1 MKRYIKQ
8 FIKRG
13 LAVMIAV
20 FMCLNFNNIDAK
32 AANVVIALS
41 SSTVSVGS
49 NVTATISVSGSDI
62 SAYTIYVSYNSS
74 VLQYNSASG
83 SAIIN
88 GGGGTVTAS
97 GTSAGSFSISFT
109 AIANGSGSIT
119 TSGSDVY
126 DINGNAISISH
137 AGATVTVAT
146 ASNNGDNNSDSTT
159 EEGQTTETTEDDGR
173 SADCDLASLQVSPGT
188 LTPAFSADRTTYS
201 MQVDEDVTS
210 VVVSASAA
218 DSKATTSVSGAN
230 SIQKG
235 KNTIRITVT
244 AENGAVKVYTINVQA
259 GEDVGDPVATI
270 DGTEYEFVMSED
282 GLEAPEG
289 FTAGTTTYKDW
300 DVLSF
305 QSPNKKIT
313 VVCLKDEEGENHWFI
328 MDAEKDVFTPYQE
341 YSSQYNRYIIM
352 DAPEGVTV
360 PEGFTA
366 TKIKIG
372 ENEVTAYQSAN
383 IADADMYLVYAVNV
397 EGEAGF
403 YEYDAK
409 EQAFLRYV
417 PMTVTEEV
425 LVPATPT
432 QATPSNVPA
441 PETPEKS
448 PFSNPVVIGILAGL
462 GLILVILI
470 VILVI
475 FAGRINKQN
484 KDMLDAEDMIAQLAN
499 ANKDVNPELL
509 AKLGLDE
516 ATLTQNGRKDGA
528 QPAETDKSVN
538 DTADAVI
545 TAVAAGQEMKDITKP
560 DVESSEGE
568 TTVLSTP
575 GESTT
580 NSVIPE
586 DVNELMEEVNRDFA
600 ASMAG
605 GEAYVEKSEKEL
617 AHEDYEKRSMEI
629 NNKIMTNYDSQ
640 MDSVF
645 ADGVQDNT
653 KQQTPVDSTE
663 QQDENK

>member
-1 MKRYIKQ
+1 MKQ
-8 FIKRG
+8 FLKRG
-13 LAVMIAV
+13 LAILTA
-20 FMCLNFNNIDAK
+20 FILCLQFGKIDAQ

-41 SSTVSVGS
+41 ASTVSVGN

-83 SAIIN
+83 SAIVN

-146 ASNNGDNNSDSTT
+146 ASNNGDNNNGNATT
-159 EEGQTTETTEDDGR
+159 EAGETTETTEDDGR

-201 MQVDEDVTS
+201 LQVDEDVTS

-218 DSKATTSVSGAN
+218 DGNATTSVSGAN

-235 KNTIRITVT
+235 KNTVRVTVT

-270 DGTEYEFVMSED
+270 DGKEYSFVMNED

-300 DVLSF
+300 DVLSYE
-305 QSPNKKIT
+305 SPNKKIT
-313 VVCLKDEEGENHWFI
+313 VVCLKDEDGENHWFI

-341 YSSQYNRYIIM
+341 YSSQYNRYIITAVP
-352 DAPEGVTV
+352 DGVAI
-360 PEGFTA
+360 PDGFKET
-366 TKIKIG
+366 TLKIG
-372 ENEVTAYQSAN
+372 DNSVIAYQSDD
-383 IADADMYLVYAVNV
+383 IADKDLYLVYAINV
-397 EGEAGF
+397 EGEEGF

-417 PMTVTEEV
+417 PMIVSEEV

-432 QATPSNVPA
+432 VATPSAPVEVP
-441 PETPEKS
+441 TEKS
-448 PFSNPVVIGILAGL
+448 PFTNPLVMGIMVGAAVIIV
-462 GLILVILI
+462 ILV
-470 VILVI
+470 VCLVI

-484 KDMLDAEDMIAQLAN
+484 KEMLDAEDMIAQLAN

-509 AKLGLDE
+509 QKLGLDKPEVSEELE
-516 ATLTQNGRKDGA
+516 APQ
-528 QPAETDKSVN
+528 AETADEKL
-538 DTADAVI
+538 ADAVI
-545 TAVAAGQEMKDITKP
+545 DGSTGSEIPTVQEAEKQADPSDLEQTSEIPKV
-560 DVESSEGE
+560 DSSI
-568 TTVLSTP
+568 LTP
-575 GESTT
+575 E
-580 NSVIPE
+580 
-586 DVNELMEEVNRDFA
+586 VNALVEEVNRDFQT
-600 ASMAG
+600 SMGG

-617 AHEDYEKRSMEI
+617 AHEDYEYVAFR
-629 NNKIMTNYDSQ
+629 Q
-640 MDSVF
+640 MKPKMMQEAIARHRMRLHRQTRKSKL
-645 ADGVQDNT
+645 T
-653 KQQTPVDSTE
+653 KCIYNAMIE
-663 QQDENK
+663 KY

>member
-1 MKRYIKQ
+1 MKQ
-8 FIKRG
+8 FLKRG
-13 LAVMIAV
+13 LAILTA
-20 FMCLNFNNIDAK
+20 FILCLQFGKIDAQ

-41 SSTVSVGS
+41 ASTVSVGN

-83 SAIIN
+83 SAIVN

-146 ASNNGDNNSDSTT
+146 ASNNGDTNNGNATT
-159 EEGQTTETTEDDGR
+159 EAGETTETTEDDGR

-201 MQVDEDVTS
+201 LQVDEDVTS

-218 DSKATTSVSGAN
+218 DGNATTSVSGAN

-235 KNTIRITVT
+235 KNTVRVTVT

-270 DGTEYEFVMSED
+270 DGKEYSFVMNED

-300 DVLSF
+300 DVLSYE
-305 QSPNKKIT
+305 SPNKKIR
-313 VVCLKDEEGENHWFI
+313 VVCLKDEDGENHWFI

-341 YSSQYNRYIIM
+341 YSSQYNRYIITAVP
-352 DAPEGVTV
+352 DGVAI
-360 PEGFTA
+360 PDGFKET
-366 TKIKIG
+366 TLKIG
-372 ENEVTAYQSAN
+372 DNSVIAYQSDD
-383 IADADMYLVYAVNV
+383 IADKDLYLVYAINV
-397 EGEAGF
+397 EGEEGF

-417 PMTVTEEV
+417 PMIASEEV

-432 QATPSNVPA
+432 VATPSAPVEVP
-441 PETPEKS
+441 TEKS
-448 PFSNPVVIGILAGL
+448 PFTNPLVIGIMVGAALIIV
-462 GLILVILI
+462 ILV
-470 VILVI
+470 VCLVI

-484 KDMLDAEDMIAQLAN
+484 KEMLDAEDMIAQLAN

-509 AKLGLDE
+509 QKLGLDKPEVSEELE
-516 ATLTQNGRKDGA
+516 APQ
-528 QPAETDKSVN
+528 AETADEKL
-538 DTADAVI
+538 ADAVI
-545 TAVAAGQEMKDITKP
+545 DGSTGSEIPTVQEAEKQADPSDLEQTSEIPKV
-560 DVESSEGE
+560 DSSI
-568 TTVLSTP
+568 LTP
-575 GESTT
+575 E
-580 NSVIPE
+580 
-586 DVNELMEEVNRDFA
+586 VNALVEEVNRDFQT
-600 ASMAG
+600 SMGG

-645 ADGVQDNT
+645 ADGTQNSAAPDASAPTDT
-653 KQQTPVDSTE
+653 KE
-663 QQDENK
+663 

>member
-1 MKRYIKQ
+1 MKQ
-8 FIKRG
+8 FLKRG
-13 LAVMIAV
+13 RAILTAFIL
-20 FMCLNFNNIDAK
+20 CLQFGKIDAQ

-41 SSTVSVGS
+41 ASTVSVGN

-83 SAIIN
+83 SAIVN

-146 ASNNGDNNSDSTT
+146 ASNNGDTNNGNATT
-159 EEGQTTETTEDDGR
+159 EAGETTETTEDDGR

-201 MQVDEDVTS
+201 LQVDEDVTS

-218 DSKATTSVSGAN
+218 DGNATTSVSGAN

-235 KNTIRITVT
+235 KNTVRVTVT

-270 DGTEYEFVMSED
+270 DGKEYSFVMNED

-300 DVLSF
+300 DVLSYE
-305 QSPNKKIT
+305 SPNKKIT
-313 VVCLKDEEGENHWFI
+313 VVCLKDEDGENHWFI

-341 YSSQYNRYIIM
+341 YSSQYNRYIITAVP
-352 DAPEGVTV
+352 DGVAI
-360 PEGFTA
+360 PDGFKET
-366 TKIKIG
+366 TLKIG
-372 ENEVTAYQSAN
+372 DNSVVAYQSDD
-383 IADADMYLVYAVNV
+383 IADKDLYLVYVINV
-397 EGEAGF
+397 EGEEGF

-417 PMTVTEEV
+417 PMIVSEEV

-432 QATPSNVPA
+432 VATPSAPVEVP
-441 PETPEKS
+441 TEKS
-448 PFSNPVVIGILAGL
+448 PFTNPLVIGIMVGAAVIIV
-462 GLILVILI
+462 ILV
-470 VILVI
+470 VCLVI

-484 KDMLDAEDMIAQLAN
+484 KEMLDAEDMIAQLAN

-509 AKLGLDE
+509 QKLGLDKPEVSEELE
-516 ATLTQNGRKDGA
+516 APQ
-528 QPAETDKSVN
+528 AETADEKL
-538 DTADAVI
+538 ADAVI
-545 TAVAAGQEMKDITKP
+545 DGSTGSEIPTVQEAEKLADPSDLEQTSEIPKV
-560 DVESSEGE
+560 DSSI
-568 TTVLSTP
+568 LTP
-575 GESTT
+575 E
-580 NSVIPE
+580 
-586 DVNELMEEVNRDFA
+586 VNALVEEVNRDFQT
-600 ASMAG
+600 SMGG

-645 ADGVQDNT
+645 ADGTQNSAAPDASAPTDT
-653 KQQTPVDSTE
+653 KE
-663 QQDENK
+663 

>member
-1 MKRYIKQ
+1 MKQ
-8 FIKRG
+8 FLKRG
-13 LAVMIAV
+13 LAILTA
-20 FMCLNFNNIDAK
+20 FILCLQFGKIDAQ

-41 SSTVSVGS
+41 ASTVSVGN

-83 SAIIN
+83 SAIVN

-146 ASNNGDNNSDSTT
+146 ASNNGDNNNGNATT
-159 EEGQTTETTEDDGR
+159 EAGETTETTEDDGR

-201 MQVDEDVTS
+201 LQVDEDVTS

-218 DSKATTSVSGAN
+218 DGNATTSVSGAN

-235 KNTIRITVT
+235 KNTVRVTVT

-270 DGTEYEFVMSED
+270 DGKEYSFVMNED

-300 DVLSF
+300 DVLSYE
-305 QSPNKKIT
+305 SPNKKIR
-313 VVCLKDEEGENHWFI
+313 VVCLKDEDGENHWFI

-341 YSSQYNRYIIM
+341 YSSQYNRYIITAVP
-352 DAPEGVTV
+352 DGVAI
-360 PEGFTA
+360 PDGFKET
-366 TKIKIG
+366 TLKIG
-372 ENEVTAYQSAN
+372 DNSVIAYQSDD
-383 IADADMYLVYAVNV
+383 IADKDLYLVYAINV
-397 EGEAGF
+397 EGEEGF

-417 PMTVTEEV
+417 PMIVSEEV

-432 QATPSNVPA
+432 VATPSAPVEVP
-441 PETPEKS
+441 TEKS
-448 PFSNPVVIGILAGL
+448 PFTNPLVIGIMVGAALIIV
-462 GLILVILI
+462 ILV
-470 VILVI
+470 VCLVI

-484 KDMLDAEDMIAQLAN
+484 KEMLDAEDMIAQLAN

-509 AKLGLDE
+509 QKLGLDKPEVSEELE
-516 ATLTQNGRKDGA
+516 APQ
-528 QPAETDKSVN
+528 AETADEKL
-538 DTADAVI
+538 ADAVI
-545 TAVAAGQEMKDITKP
+545 DGSTGSEIPTVQEAEKQADPSDLEQTSEIPKV
-560 DVESSEGE
+560 DSSI
-568 TTVLSTP
+568 LTP
-575 GESTT
+575 E
-580 NSVIPE
+580 
-586 DVNELMEEVNRDFA
+586 VNAQVEEVNRDFQT
-600 ASMAG
+600 SMGG

-645 ADGVQDNT
+645 ADGTQNSAAPDASAPTDT
-653 KQQTPVDSTE
+653 KE
-663 QQDENK
+663 

>member
-1 MKRYIKQ
+1 MKQ
-8 FIKRG
+8 FLKRG
-13 LAVMIAV
+13 LAILTA
-20 FMCLNFNNIDAK
+20 FILCLQFGKIDAQ

-41 SSTVSVGS
+41 ASTVSVGN

-83 SAIIN
+83 SAIVN

-146 ASNNGDNNSDSTT
+146 ASNNGDTNNGNATT
-159 EEGQTTETTEDDGR
+159 EAGETTETTEDDGR

-201 MQVDEDVTS
+201 LQVDEDVTS

-218 DSKATTSVSGAN
+218 DGNATTSVSGAN

-235 KNTIRITVT
+235 KNTVRVTVT

-270 DGTEYEFVMSED
+270 DGKEYSFVMNED

-300 DVLSF
+300 DVLSYE
-305 QSPNKKIT
+305 SPNKKIT
-313 VVCLKDEEGENHWFI
+313 VVCLKDEDGENHWFI

-341 YSSQYNRYIIM
+341 YSSQYNRYIITAVP
-352 DAPEGVTV
+352 DGVAI
-360 PEGFTA
+360 PDGFKET
-366 TKIKIG
+366 TLKIG
-372 ENEVTAYQSAN
+372 DNSVVAYQSDD
-383 IADADMYLVYAVNV
+383 IADKDLYLVYAINV
-397 EGEAGF
+397 EGEEGF

-417 PMTVTEEV
+417 PMIVSEEV

-432 QATPSNVPA
+432 VATPSAPVEVP
-441 PETPEKS
+441 TEKS
-448 PFSNPVVIGILAGL
+448 PFTNPLVIGIMVGAAVIIV
-462 GLILVILI
+462 ILV
-470 VILVI
+470 VCLVI

-484 KDMLDAEDMIAQLAN
+484 KEMLDAEDMIAQLAN

-509 AKLGLDE
+509 QKLGLDKPEVSEELE
-516 ATLTQNGRKDGA
+516 APQ
-528 QPAETDKSVN
+528 AETADEKL
-538 DTADAVI
+538 ADAVI
-545 TAVAAGQEMKDITKP
+545 DGSTGSEISTVQEAEKLADPSDLEQT
-560 DVESSEGE
+560 SEIPK
-568 TTVLSTP
+568 VDSPILTP
-575 GESTT
+575 E
-580 NSVIPE
+580 
-586 DVNELMEEVNRDFA
+586 VNALVEEVNRDFQT
-600 ASMAG
+600 SMGG

-645 ADGVQDNT
+645 ADGTQNSAAPDASAPTDT
-653 KQQTPVDSTE
+653 KE
-663 QQDENK
+663 

>member
-1 MKRYIKQ
+1 MKQ
-8 FIKRG
+8 FLKRG
-13 LAVMIAV
+13 LAILTA
-20 FMCLNFNNIDAK
+20 FILCLQFGKIDAQ

-41 SSTVSVGS
+41 ASTVSVGN

-83 SAIIN
+83 SAIVN

-126 DINGNAISISH
+126 DINSNAISISH

-146 ASNNGDNNSDSTT
+146 ASNNGDSNNGDATT
-159 EEGQTTETTEDDGR
+159 EAGETTEDDGR

-201 MQVDEDVTS
+201 LQVDEDVTS

-218 DSKATTSVSGAN
+218 DSNATTSVSGAN

-235 KNTIRITVT
+235 KNTVRVTVT

-270 DGTEYEFVMSED
+270 DGKEYSFVMNED

-300 DVLSF
+300 DVLSYE
-305 QSPNKKIT
+305 SPNKKIT
-313 VVCLKDEEGENHWFI
+313 VVCLKDEDGENHWFI

-341 YSSQYNRYIIM
+341 YSSQYNRYIITAVP
-352 DAPEGVTV
+352 DGVAI
-360 PEGFTA
+360 PDGFKET
-366 TKIKIG
+366 TLKIG
-372 ENEVTAYQSAN
+372 DNSVVVYQSED
-383 IADADMYLVYAVNV
+383 IADKYLYLVYAINV
-397 EGEAGF
+397 EGEEGF

-417 PMTVTEEV
+417 PMIVSEEV

-432 QATPSNVPA
+432 VATPSASVEVP
-441 PETPEKS
+441 TEKS
-448 PFSNPVVIGILAGL
+448 PFTNPLVIGIMVGAA
-462 GLILVILI
+462 LIIVILI
-470 VILVI
+470 VCLVI

-484 KDMLDAEDMIAQLAN
+484 KEMLDAEDMIAQLAN

-509 AKLGLDE
+509 QKLGLDKPEVSEELE
-516 ATLTQNGRKDGA
+516 APQ
-528 QPAETDKSVN
+528 AETADEKQ
-538 DTADAVI
+538 ADAVI
-545 TAVAAGQEMKDITKP
+545 EGNTGSEIPTVQKP
-560 DVESSEGE
+560 EKQADPSDLEQTSEIPK
-568 TTVLSTP
+568 VDNSILTP
-575 GESTT
+575 E
-580 NSVIPE
+580 
-586 DVNELMEEVNRDFA
+586 VNALVEEVNRDFQT
-600 ASMAG
+600 SMGG

-645 ADGVQDNT
+645 ADGTQNSVTQDASAPADT
-653 KQQTPVDSTE
+653 KE
-663 QQDENK
+663 

>member
-1 MKRYIKQ
+1 MKQ
-8 FIKRG
+8 FLKRG
-13 LAVMIAV
+13 LAILTA
-20 FMCLNFNNIDAK
+20 FILCLQFGKIDAQ

-41 SSTVSVGS
+41 ASTVSVGN

-83 SAIIN
+83 SAIVN
-88 GGGGTVTAS
+88 GGGTVTAS
-97 GTSAGSFSISFT
+97 GTSAGSFSIPFT
-109 AIANGSGSIT
+109 AIANGSESIT

-146 ASNNGDNNSDSTT
+146 ASNNGDTNNGNATT
-159 EEGQTTETTEDDGR
+159 EAGETTETTEDDGR

-201 MQVDEDVTS
+201 LQVDEDVTS

-218 DSKATTSVSGAN
+218 DGNATTSVSGAN

-235 KNTIRITVT
+235 KNTVRVTVT

-270 DGTEYEFVMSED
+270 DGKEYSFVMNED

-300 DVLSF
+300 DVLSYE
-305 QSPNKKIT
+305 SPNKKIT
-313 VVCLKDEEGENHWFI
+313 VVCLKDEDGENHWFI

-341 YSSQYNRYIIM
+341 YSSQYNRYIITAVP
-352 DAPEGVTV
+352 DGVAI
-360 PEGFTA
+360 PDGFKET
-366 TKIKIG
+366 TLKIG
-372 ENEVTAYQSAN
+372 DNSVVAYQSDD
-383 IADADMYLVYAVNV
+383 IADKDLYLVYAINV
-397 EGEAGF
+397 EGEEGF

-417 PMTVTEEV
+417 PMIVSEEV

-432 QATPSNVPA
+432 VATPSAPVEVP
-441 PETPEKS
+441 TEKS
-448 PFSNPVVIGILAGL
+448 PFTNPLVIGIMVGAAVIIV
-462 GLILVILI
+462 ILV
-470 VILVI
+470 VCLVI

-484 KDMLDAEDMIAQLAN
+484 KEMLDAEDMIAQLAN

-509 AKLGLDE
+509 QKLGLDKPEVSEELE
-516 ATLTQNGRKDGA
+516 APQ
-528 QPAETDKSVN
+528 AETADEKL
-538 DTADAVI
+538 ADAVI
-545 TAVAAGQEMKDITKP
+545 DGSTGSEIPTVQEAEKLADPSDLEQTSEIPKV
-560 DVESSEGE
+560 DSSI
-568 TTVLSTP
+568 LTP
-575 GESTT
+575 E
-580 NSVIPE
+580 
-586 DVNELMEEVNRDFA
+586 VNALVEEVNRDFQT
-600 ASMAG
+600 SMGG

-645 ADGVQDNT
+645 ADGTQNSAAPDASAPTDT
-653 KQQTPVDSTE
+653 KE
-663 QQDENK
+663 

>member
-1 MKRYIKQ
+1 MKQ
-8 FIKRG
+8 FLKRG
-13 LAVMIAV
+13 LAILTA
-20 FMCLNFNNIDAK
+20 FILCLQFGKIDAQ

-41 SSTVSVGS
+41 ASTVSVGN

-83 SAIIN
+83 SAIVN

-146 ASNNGDNNSDSTT
+146 ASNNGDTNNGNATT
-159 EEGQTTETTEDDGR
+159 EAGETTETTEDDGR

-201 MQVDEDVTS
+201 LQVDEDVTS

-218 DSKATTSVSGAN
+218 DGNATTSVSGAN

-235 KNTIRITVT
+235 KNTVRVTVT

-270 DGTEYEFVMSED
+270 DGKEYSFVMNKD

-300 DVLSF
+300 DVLSYE
-305 QSPNKKIT
+305 SPNKKIT
-313 VVCLKDEEGENHWFI
+313 VVCLKDEDGENHWFI

-341 YSSQYNRYIIM
+341 YSSQYNRYIITAVP
-352 DAPEGVTV
+352 DGVAI
-360 PEGFTA
+360 PDGFKET
-366 TKIKIG
+366 TLKIG
-372 ENEVTAYQSAN
+372 DNSVVAYQSDD
-383 IADADMYLVYAVNV
+383 IADKDLYLVYAINV
-397 EGEAGF
+397 EGEEGF

-417 PMTVTEEV
+417 PMIVSEEV

-432 QATPSNVPA
+432 VATPSAPVEVP
-441 PETPEKS
+441 TEKS
-448 PFSNPVVIGILAGL
+448 PFTNPLVIGIMVGAAVIIV
-462 GLILVILI
+462 ILV
-470 VILVI
+470 VCLVI

-484 KDMLDAEDMIAQLAN
+484 KEMLDAEDMIAQLAN

-509 AKLGLDE
+509 QKLGLDKPEVSEELE
-516 ATLTQNGRKDGA
+516 APQ
-528 QPAETDKSVN
+528 AETADEKL
-538 DTADAVI
+538 ADAVI
-545 TAVAAGQEMKDITKP
+545 DGSTGSEIPTVQEAEKLADPSDLEQTSEIPKV
-560 DVESSEGE
+560 DSSI
-568 TTVLSTP
+568 LTP
-575 GESTT
+575 E
-580 NSVIPE
+580 
-586 DVNELMEEVNRDFA
+586 VNALVEEVNRDFQT
-600 ASMAG
+600 SMGG

-645 ADGVQDNT
+645 ADGTQNSAAPDASAPTDT
-653 KQQTPVDSTE
+653 KE
-663 QQDENK
+663 

>member
-1 MKRYIKQ
+1 MKQ
-8 FIKRG
+8 FLKRG
-13 LAVMIAV
+13 LAILTA
-20 FMCLNFNNIDAK
+20 FILCLQFGKIDAQ

-41 SSTVSVGS
+41 ASTVSVGN

-83 SAIIN
+83 SAIVN

-146 ASNNGDNNSDSTT
+146 ASNNGDSNNGNAAT
-159 EEGQTTETTEDDGR
+159 EAGDTTETTEDDGR

-188 LTPAFSADRTTYS
+188 LTPSFSADRTSYS
-201 MQVDEDVTS
+201 LQVGEDVTN
-210 VVVSASAA
+210 VVVSAEAA
-218 DSKATTSVSGAN
+218 DSNATTNVSGAN

-235 KNTIRITVT
+235 KNTVRVTVT

-270 DGTEYEFVMSED
+270 DGKEYSFVMSED

-300 DVLSF
+300 DVLSYE
-305 QSPNKKIT
+305 SPNKKIT
-313 VVCLKDEEGENHWFI
+313 VVCLKDEDGENHWFI

-341 YSSQYNRYIIM
+341 YSSQYNRYIITAVP
-352 DAPEGVTV
+352 DGVAI
-360 PEGFTA
+360 PDGFKET
-366 TKIKIG
+366 TLKIG
-372 ENEVTAYQSAN
+372 DNSVVAYQSEE
-383 IADADMYLVYAVNV
+383 IADKDLYLVYAINV
-397 EGEAGF
+397 EGEEGF

-417 PMTVTEEV
+417 PMIVSEEV

-432 QATPSNVPA
+432 VATPSAPVEVPA
-441 PETPEKS
+441 EKS
-448 PFSNPVVIGILAGL
+448 PFANPLVIGIMVGAAV
-462 GLILVILI
+462 IIVILI
-470 VILVI
+470 VCLVI

-484 KDMLDAEDMIAQLAN
+484 KEMLDAEDMIAQLAN

-509 AKLGLDE
+509 QKLGLDKPEVSEELE
-516 ATLTQNGRKDGA
+516 APQ
-528 QPAETDKSVN
+528 AETADEKL
-538 DTADAVI
+538 ADAVI
-545 TAVAAGQEMKDITKP
+545 EGSTGSEIPKVQETGKQADPSDLEQT
-560 DVESSEGE
+560 SEIPKVDGSI
-568 TTVLSTP
+568 LTP
-575 GESTT
+575 E
-580 NSVIPE
+580 
-586 DVNELMEEVNRDFA
+586 VNALVEEVNRDFQT
-600 ASMAG
+600 SMGG

-640 MDSVF
+640 KDSVF
-645 ADGVQDNT
+645 ADETQNSATQDASAPTDT
-653 KQQTPVDSTE
+653 KE
-663 QQDENK
+663 

>member
-1 MKRYIKQ
+1 MKQ
-8 FIKRG
+8 FLKRG
-13 LAVMIAV
+13 LAILTA
-20 FMCLNFNNIDAK
+20 FILCLQFGKIDAQ

-41 SSTVSVGS
+41 ASTVSVGN

-83 SAIIN
+83 SAIVN
-88 GGGGTVTAS
+88 GGGGMVTAS

-146 ASNNGDNNSDSTT
+146 ASNNGDNNNGNATT
-159 EEGQTTETTEDDGR
+159 EAGETTETTEDDGR

-201 MQVDEDVTS
+201 LQVDEDVTS

-218 DSKATTSVSGAN
+218 DGNATTSVSGAN

-235 KNTIRITVT
+235 KNTVRVTVT

-270 DGTEYEFVMSED
+270 DGKEYSFVMNED

-300 DVLSF
+300 DVLSYE
-305 QSPNKKIT
+305 SPNKKIR
-313 VVCLKDEEGENHWFI
+313 VVCLKDEDGENHWFI

-341 YSSQYNRYIIM
+341 YSSQYNRYIITAVP
-352 DAPEGVTV
+352 DGVAI
-360 PEGFTA
+360 PDGFKET
-366 TKIKIG
+366 TLKIG
-372 ENEVTAYQSAN
+372 DNSVIAYQSDD
-383 IADADMYLVYAVNV
+383 IADKDLYLVYAINV
-397 EGEAGF
+397 EGEEGF

-417 PMTVTEEV
+417 PMIVSEEV

-432 QATPSNVPA
+432 VATPSAPVEVP
-441 PETPEKS
+441 TEKS
-448 PFSNPVVIGILAGL
+448 PFTNPLVIGIMVGAALIIV
-462 GLILVILI
+462 ILV
-470 VILVI
+470 VCLVI

-484 KDMLDAEDMIAQLAN
+484 KEMLDAEDMIAQLAN

-509 AKLGLDE
+509 QKLGLDKPEVSEELE
-516 ATLTQNGRKDGA
+516 APQ
-528 QPAETDKSVN
+528 AETADEKL
-538 DTADAVI
+538 ADAVI
-545 TAVAAGQEMKDITKP
+545 DGSTGSEIPTVQEAEQQADPSDLEQTSEIPKVD
-560 DVESSEGE
+560 SSI
-568 TTVLSTP
+568 LTP
-575 GESTT
+575 E
-580 NSVIPE
+580 
-586 DVNELMEEVNRDFA
+586 VNALVEEVNRDFQT
-600 ASMAG
+600 SMGG

-645 ADGVQDNT
+645 ADGTQNSAAPGASAPTDT
-653 KQQTPVDSTE
+653 KE
-663 QQDENK
+663 

>member
-1 MKRYIKQ
+1 MKQ
-8 FIKRG
+8 FLKRG
-13 LAVMIAV
+13 LAILTA
-20 FMCLNFNNIDAK
+20 FILCLQFGKIDAQ

-41 SSTVSVGS
+41 ASTVSVGN
-49 NVTATISVSGSDI
+49 NVTATISVSGSYI

-83 SAIIN
+83 SAIVN

-146 ASNNGDNNSDSTT
+146 ASNNGDTNNGNATT
-159 EEGQTTETTEDDGR
+159 EAGETTETTEDDGR

-201 MQVDEDVTS
+201 LQVDEDVTS

-218 DSKATTSVSGAN
+218 DGNATTSVSGAN

-235 KNTIRITVT
+235 KNTVRVTVT

-270 DGTEYEFVMSED
+270 DGKEYSFVMNED

-300 DVLSF
+300 DVLSYE
-305 QSPNKKIT
+305 SPNKKIT
-313 VVCLKDEEGENHWFI
+313 VVCLKDEDGENHWFI

-341 YSSQYNRYIIM
+341 YSSQYNRYIITAVP
-352 DAPEGVTV
+352 DGVAI
-360 PEGFTA
+360 PDGFKET
-366 TKIKIG
+366 TLKIG
-372 ENEVTAYQSAN
+372 DNSVVAYQSDD
-383 IADADMYLVYAVNV
+383 IADKDLYLVYAINV
-397 EGEAGF
+397 EGEEGF

-417 PMTVTEEV
+417 PMIVSEEV

-432 QATPSNVPA
+432 VATPSAPVEVP
-441 PETPEKS
+441 TEKS
-448 PFSNPVVIGILAGL
+448 PFTNPLVIGIMVGAAVIIV
-462 GLILVILI
+462 ILV
-470 VILVI
+470 VCLVI

-484 KDMLDAEDMIAQLAN
+484 KEMLDAEDMIAQLAN

-509 AKLGLDE
+509 QKLGLDKPEVSEELE
-516 ATLTQNGRKDGA
+516 APQ
-528 QPAETDKSVN
+528 AETADEKL
-538 DTADAVI
+538 ADAVI
-545 TAVAAGQEMKDITKP
+545 DGSTGSEIPTVQEAEKLADPSDLEQTSEIPKV
-560 DVESSEGE
+560 DSSI
-568 TTVLSTP
+568 LTP
-575 GESTT
+575 E
-580 NSVIPE
+580 
-586 DVNELMEEVNRDFA
+586 VNALVEEVNRDFQT
-600 ASMAG
+600 SMGG

-645 ADGVQDNT
+645 ADGTQNSAAPDASAPTDT
-653 KQQTPVDSTE
+653 KE
-663 QQDENK
+663 

>member
-1 MKRYIKQ
+1 MKQ
-8 FIKRG
+8 FLKRG
-13 LAVMIAV
+13 LAILTA
-20 FMCLNFNNIDAK
+20 FILCLQFGKIDAQ

-41 SSTVSVGS
+41 ASTVSVGN

-83 SAIIN
+83 SAIVN

-146 ASNNGDNNSDSTT
+146 ASNNGDTNNGNATT
-159 EEGQTTETTEDDGR
+159 EAGETTETTEDDGR

-201 MQVDEDVTS
+201 LQVDEDVTS

-218 DSKATTSVSGAN
+218 DGNATTSVSGAN

-235 KNTIRITVT
+235 KNTVRVTVT

-270 DGTEYEFVMSED
+270 DGKEYSFVMNED

-300 DVLSF
+300 DVLSYE
-305 QSPNKKIT
+305 SPNKKIT
-313 VVCLKDEEGENHWFI
+313 VVCLKDEDGENHWFI

-341 YSSQYNRYIIM
+341 YSSQYNRYIITAVP
-352 DAPEGVTV
+352 DGVAI
-360 PEGFTA
+360 PDGFKET
-366 TKIKIG
+366 TLKIG
-372 ENEVTAYQSAN
+372 DNSVVAYQSDD
-383 IADADMYLVYAVNV
+383 IADKDLYLVYAINV
-397 EGEAGF
+397 EGEEGF

-417 PMTVTEEV
+417 PMIVSEEV
-425 LVPATPT
+425 LVPAPPT
-432 QATPSNVPA
+432 VATPSAPVEVP
-441 PETPEKS
+441 TEKS
-448 PFSNPVVIGILAGL
+448 PFTNPLVIGIMVGAALIIV
-462 GLILVILI
+462 ILV
-470 VILVI
+470 VCLVI

-484 KDMLDAEDMIAQLAN
+484 KEMLDAEDMIAQLAN

-509 AKLGLDE
+509 QKLGLDKPEVSEELE
-516 ATLTQNGRKDGA
+516 APQ
-528 QPAETDKSVN
+528 AETADEKL
-538 DTADAVI
+538 ADAVI
-545 TAVAAGQEMKDITKP
+545 DGSTGSEIPTVQEAEQQADPSDLEQTSEIPKVD
-560 DVESSEGE
+560 SSI
-568 TTVLSTP
+568 LTP
-575 GESTT
+575 E
-580 NSVIPE
+580 
-586 DVNELMEEVNRDFA
+586 VNALVEEVNRDFQT
-600 ASMAG
+600 SMGG

-645 ADGVQDNT
+645 ADGTQNSAAPDASAPTDT
-653 KQQTPVDSTE
+653 KE
-663 QQDENK
+663 

>member
-1 MKRYIKQ
+1 MKQ
-8 FIKRG
+8 FLKRG
-13 LAVMIAV
+13 LAILTA
-20 FMCLNFNNIDAK
+20 FILCLQFGKIDAQ

-41 SSTVSVGS
+41 ASTVSVGN

-83 SAIIN
+83 SAIVN
-88 GGGGTVTAS
+88 GGGGTVTAR

-146 ASNNGDNNSDSTT
+146 ASNNGDTNNGNATT
-159 EEGQTTETTEDDGR
+159 EAGETTETTEDDGR

-201 MQVDEDVTS
+201 LQVDEDVTS

-218 DSKATTSVSGAN
+218 DGNATTSVSGAN

-235 KNTIRITVT
+235 KNTVRVTVT

-270 DGTEYEFVMSED
+270 DGKEYSFVMNED

-300 DVLSF
+300 DVLSYE
-305 QSPNKKIT
+305 SPNKNIT
-313 VVCLKDEEGENHWFI
+313 VVCLKDEDGENHWFI

-341 YSSQYNRYIIM
+341 YSSQYNRYIITAVP
-352 DAPEGVTV
+352 DGVAI
-360 PEGFTA
+360 PDGFKET
-366 TKIKIG
+366 TLKIG
-372 ENEVTAYQSAN
+372 DNSVVAYQSDD
-383 IADADMYLVYAVNV
+383 IADKDLYLVYAINV
-397 EGEAGF
+397 EGEEGF

-417 PMTVTEEV
+417 PMIVSEEV

-432 QATPSNVPA
+432 VATPSAPVEVP
-441 PETPEKS
+441 TEKS
-448 PFSNPVVIGILAGL
+448 PFTNPLVIGIMVGAAVIIV
-462 GLILVILI
+462 ILV
-470 VILVI
+470 VCLVI

-484 KDMLDAEDMIAQLAN
+484 KEMLDAEDMIAQLAN

-509 AKLGLDE
+509 QKLGLDKPEVSEELE
-516 ATLTQNGRKDGA
+516 APQ
-528 QPAETDKSVN
+528 AETADEKL
-538 DTADAVI
+538 ADAVI
-545 TAVAAGQEMKDITKP
+545 DGSTGSEIPTVQEAEKLADPSDLEQTSEIPKV
-560 DVESSEGE
+560 DSSI
-568 TTVLSTP
+568 LTP
-575 GESTT
+575 E
-580 NSVIPE
+580 
-586 DVNELMEEVNRDFA
+586 VNALVEEVNRDFQT
-600 ASMAG
+600 SMGG

-645 ADGVQDNT
+645 ADGTQNSAAPDASAPTDT
-653 KQQTPVDSTE
+653 KE
-663 QQDENK
+663 

>member
-1 MKRYIKQ
+1 MKQ
-8 FIKRG
+8 FLKRG
-13 LAVMIAV
+13 LAILTA
-20 FMCLNFNNIDAK
+20 FILCLQFGKIDAQ

-41 SSTVSVGS
+41 ASTVSVGN

-83 SAIIN
+83 SAIVN

-146 ASNNGDNNSDSTT
+146 ASNNGDTNNGNATT
-159 EEGQTTETTEDDGR
+159 EAGETTETTEDDGR

-201 MQVDEDVTS
+201 LQVDEDVTS

-218 DSKATTSVSGAN
+218 DGNATTSVSGAN

-235 KNTIRITVT
+235 KNTVRVTVT

-270 DGTEYEFVMSED
+270 DGKEYSFVMNED

-300 DVLSF
+300 DVLSYE
-305 QSPNKKIT
+305 SPNKKIT
-313 VVCLKDEEGENHWFI
+313 VVCLKDEDGENHWFI

-341 YSSQYNRYIIM
+341 YSSQYNRYIITAVP
-352 DAPEGVTV
+352 DGVAI
-360 PEGFTA
+360 PDGFKET
-366 TKIKIG
+366 TLKIG
-372 ENEVTAYQSAN
+372 DNSVIAYQSDD
-383 IADADMYLVYAVNV
+383 IADKDLYLVYAINV
-397 EGEAGF
+397 EGEEGF

-417 PMTVTEEV
+417 PMIVSEEV

-432 QATPSNVPA
+432 VATPSAPVEVP
-441 PETPEKS
+441 TEKS
-448 PFSNPVVIGILAGL
+448 PFTNPLVIGIMVGAALIIV
-462 GLILVILI
+462 ILV
-470 VILVI
+470 VCLVI

-484 KDMLDAEDMIAQLAN
+484 KEMLDAEDMIAQLAN

-509 AKLGLDE
+509 QKLGLDKPEVSEELE
-516 ATLTQNGRKDGA
+516 APQ
-528 QPAETDKSVN
+528 AETADEKL
-538 DTADAVI
+538 ADAVI
-545 TAVAAGQEMKDITKP
+545 DGSTGSEIPTVQEAEKQADPSDLEQTSEIPKV
-560 DVESSEGE
+560 DSSI
-568 TTVLSTP
+568 LTP
-575 GESTT
+575 E
-580 NSVIPE
+580 
-586 DVNELMEEVNRDFA
+586 VNALVEEVNRDFQT
-600 ASMAG
+600 SMGG

-645 ADGVQDNT
+645 ADGTQNSAAPDASAPTDT
-653 KQQTPVDSTE
+653 KE
-663 QQDENK
+663 

>member
-1 MKRYIKQ
+1 MKQ
-8 FIKRG
+8 FLKRG
-13 LAVMIAV
+13 LAILTA
-20 FMCLNFNNIDAK
+20 FILCLQFGKIDAQ

-41 SSTVSVGS
+41 ASTVSVGN

-83 SAIIN
+83 SAIVN

-146 ASNNGDNNSDSTT
+146 ASNNGDNNNGNATT
-159 EEGQTTETTEDDGR
+159 EAGETTETTEDDGR

-201 MQVDEDVTS
+201 LQVDEDVTS

-218 DSKATTSVSGAN
+218 DGNATTSVSGAN

-235 KNTIRITVT
+235 KNTVRVTVT

-270 DGTEYEFVMSED
+270 DGKEYSFVMNED

-300 DVLSF
+300 DVLSYE
-305 QSPNKKIT
+305 SPNKKIR
-313 VVCLKDEEGENHWFI
+313 VVCLKDEDGENHWFI

-341 YSSQYNRYIIM
+341 YSSQYNRYIITAVP
-352 DAPEGVTV
+352 DGVAI
-360 PEGFTA
+360 PDGFKET
-366 TKIKIG
+366 TLKIG
-372 ENEVTAYQSAN
+372 DNSVIAYQSDD
-383 IADADMYLVYAVNV
+383 IADKDLYLVYAINV
-397 EGEAGF
+397 EGEEGF

-417 PMTVTEEV
+417 PMIVSEEV

-432 QATPSNVPA
+432 VATPSAQVEVP
-441 PETPEKS
+441 TEKS
-448 PFSNPVVIGILAGL
+448 PFTNPLVIGIMVGAAVIIV
-462 GLILVILI
+462 ILV
-470 VILVI
+470 VCLVI

-484 KDMLDAEDMIAQLAN
+484 KEMLDAEDMIAQLAN

-509 AKLGLDE
+509 QKLGLDKPEVSEELE
-516 ATLTQNGRKDGA
+516 APQ
-528 QPAETDKSVN
+528 AETADEKL
-538 DTADAVI
+538 ADAVI
-545 TAVAAGQEMKDITKP
+545 DGSTGSEIPTVQEAEKQADPSDLEQTSEIPKV
-560 DVESSEGE
+560 DSSI
-568 TTVLSTP
+568 LTP
-575 GESTT
+575 E
-580 NSVIPE
+580 
-586 DVNELMEEVNRDFA
+586 VNALVEEVNRDFQT
-600 ASMAG
+600 SMGG

-645 ADGVQDNT
+645 ADGTQNSAAPDASAPTDT
-653 KQQTPVDSTE
+653 KE
-663 QQDENK
+663 

>member
-1 MKRYIKQ
+1 MKQ
-8 FIKRG
+8 FLKRG
-13 LAVMIAV
+13 LAILTA
-20 FMCLNFNNIDAK
+20 FILCLQFGKIDAQ

-41 SSTVSVGS
+41 ASTVSVGN

-83 SAIIN
+83 SAIVN

-146 ASNNGDNNSDSTT
+146 ASNNGDTNNGNATT
-159 EEGQTTETTEDDGR
+159 EAGETTETTEDDGR

-201 MQVDEDVTS
+201 LQVDEDVTS

-218 DSKATTSVSGAN
+218 DGNATTSVSGAN

-235 KNTIRITVT
+235 KNTVRVTVT

-270 DGTEYEFVMSED
+270 DGKEYSFVMNED

-300 DVLSF
+300 DVLSYE
-305 QSPNKKIT
+305 SPNKKIT
-313 VVCLKDEEGENHWFI
+313 VVCLKDEDGENHWFI

-341 YSSQYNRYIIM
+341 YSSQYNRYIITAVP
-352 DAPEGVTV
+352 DGVAI
-360 PEGFTA
+360 PDGFKET
-366 TKIKIG
+366 TLKIG
-372 ENEVTAYQSAN
+372 DNSVIAYQSDD
-383 IADADMYLVYAVNV
+383 IADKDLYLVYAINV
-397 EGEAGF
+397 EGEEGF

-417 PMTVTEEV
+417 PMIVSEEV

-432 QATPSNVPA
+432 VATPSAPVEVP
-441 PETPEKS
+441 TEKS
-448 PFSNPVVIGILAGL
+448 PFTNPLVIGIMVGAAVIIV
-462 GLILVILI
+462 ILV
-470 VILVI
+470 VCLVI

-484 KDMLDAEDMIAQLAN
+484 KEMLDAEDMIAQLAN

-509 AKLGLDE
+509 QKLGLDKPEVSEELE
-516 ATLTQNGRKDGA
+516 APQ
-528 QPAETDKSVN
+528 AETADEKL
-538 DTADAVI
+538 ADAVI
-545 TAVAAGQEMKDITKP
+545 DGSTGSEIPTVQEAEKRADPSDLEQTSEIPKV
-560 DVESSEGE
+560 DSSI
-568 TTVLSTP
+568 LTP
-575 GESTT
+575 E
-580 NSVIPE
+580 
-586 DVNELMEEVNRDFA
+586 VNALVEEVNRDFQT
-600 ASMAG
+600 SMGG

-645 ADGVQDNT
+645 ADGTQNSAAPDASAPTDT
-653 KQQTPVDSTE
+653 KE
-663 QQDENK
+663 

>member
-1 MKRYIKQ
+1 MKQ
-8 FIKRG
+8 FLKRG
-13 LAVMIAV
+13 LAILTA
-20 FMCLNFNNIDAK
+20 FILCLQFGKIDAQ

-41 SSTVSVGS
+41 ASTVSVGN

-83 SAIIN
+83 SAIVN

-146 ASNNGDNNSDSTT
+146 ASNNGDTNNGNATT
-159 EEGQTTETTEDDGR
+159 EAGETTETTEDDGR

-201 MQVDEDVTS
+201 LQVDEDVTS

-218 DSKATTSVSGAN
+218 DGNATTSVSGAN

-235 KNTIRITVT
+235 KNTVRVTVT

-270 DGTEYEFVMSED
+270 DGKEYSFVMNED

-300 DVLSF
+300 DVLSYE
-305 QSPNKKIT
+305 SPNKKIT
-313 VVCLKDEEGENHWFI
+313 VVCLKDEDGENHWFI

-341 YSSQYNRYIIM
+341 YSSQYNRYIITAVP
-352 DAPEGVTV
+352 DGVAI
-360 PEGFTA
+360 PDGFKKT
-366 TKIKIG
+366 TLKIG
-372 ENEVTAYQSAN
+372 DNSVIAYQSDD
-383 IADADMYLVYAVNV
+383 IADKDLYLVYAINV
-397 EGEAGF
+397 EGEEGF

-417 PMTVTEEV
+417 PMIVSEEV

-432 QATPSNVPA
+432 VATPSAPVEVP
-441 PETPEKS
+441 TEKS
-448 PFSNPVVIGILAGL
+448 PFTNPLVIGIMVGAAV
-462 GLILVILI
+462 IIVILA
-470 VILVI
+470 VCLVI

-484 KDMLDAEDMIAQLAN
+484 KEMLDAEDMIAQLAN

-509 AKLGLDE
+509 QKLGLDKPEVSEELE
-516 ATLTQNGRKDGA
+516 APQ
-528 QPAETDKSVN
+528 AETADEKL
-538 DTADAVI
+538 ADAVI
-545 TAVAAGQEMKDITKP
+545 DGSTGSEIPTVQEAEKQADPSDLEQTSEIPKV
-560 DVESSEGE
+560 DSSI
-568 TTVLSTP
+568 LTP
-575 GESTT
+575 E
-580 NSVIPE
+580 
-586 DVNELMEEVNRDFA
+586 VNALVEEVNRDFQT
-600 ASMAG
+600 SMGG

-645 ADGVQDNT
+645 ADGTQNSAAPDASAPTDT
-653 KQQTPVDSTE
+653 KE
-663 QQDENK
+663 

>member
-1 MKRYIKQ
+1 MKQ
-8 FIKRG
+8 FLKRG
-13 LAVMIAV
+13 LAILTA
-20 FMCLNFNNIDAK
+20 FILCLQFGKIDAQ

-41 SSTVSVGS
+41 ASTVSVGN

-83 SAIIN
+83 SAIVN

-146 ASNNGDNNSDSTT
+146 ASKNGDTNNGNATT
-159 EEGQTTETTEDDGR
+159 EAGETTETTEDDGR

-201 MQVDEDVTS
+201 LQVDEDVTS

-218 DSKATTSVSGAN
+218 DGNATTSVSGAN

-235 KNTIRITVT
+235 KNTVRVTVT

-270 DGTEYEFVMSED
+270 DGKEYSFVMNED

-300 DVLSF
+300 DVLSYE
-305 QSPNKKIT
+305 SPNKKIT
-313 VVCLKDEEGENHWFI
+313 VVCLKDEDGENHWFI

-341 YSSQYNRYIIM
+341 YSSQYNRYIITAVP
-352 DAPEGVTV
+352 DGVAI
-360 PEGFTA
+360 PDGFKET
-366 TKIKIG
+366 TLKIG
-372 ENEVTAYQSAN
+372 DNSVVAYQSDD
-383 IADADMYLVYAVNV
+383 IADKDLYLVYAINV
-397 EGEAGF
+397 EGEEGF

-417 PMTVTEEV
+417 PMIVSEEV

-432 QATPSNVPA
+432 VATPSAPVEVP
-441 PETPEKS
+441 TEKS
-448 PFSNPVVIGILAGL
+448 PFTNPLVIGIMVGAAVIIV
-462 GLILVILI
+462 ILV
-470 VILVI
+470 VCLVI

-484 KDMLDAEDMIAQLAN
+484 KEMLDAEDMIAQLAN

-509 AKLGLDE
+509 QKLGLDKPEVSEELE
-516 ATLTQNGRKDGA
+516 APQ
-528 QPAETDKSVN
+528 AETADEKL
-538 DTADAVI
+538 ADAVI
-545 TAVAAGQEMKDITKP
+545 DGSTGSEIPTVQEAEKLADPSDLEQTSEIPKV
-560 DVESSEGE
+560 DSSI
-568 TTVLSTP
+568 LTP
-575 GESTT
+575 E
-580 NSVIPE
+580 
-586 DVNELMEEVNRDFA
+586 VNALVEEVNRDFQT
-600 ASMAG
+600 SMGG

-645 ADGVQDNT
+645 ADGTQNSAAPDASAPTDT
-653 KQQTPVDSTE
+653 KE
-663 QQDENK
+663 

>member
-1 MKRYIKQ
+1 MKQ
-8 FIKRG
+8 FLKRG
-13 LAVMIAV
+13 LAILTA
-20 FMCLNFNNIDAK
+20 FILCLQFGKIDAQ

-41 SSTVSVGS
+41 ASTVSVGN

-83 SAIIN
+83 SAIVN

-146 ASNNGDNNSDSTT
+146 ASNNGDTNNGNATT
-159 EEGQTTETTEDDGR
+159 EAGETTETTEDDGR

-201 MQVDEDVTS
+201 LQVDEDVTS

-218 DSKATTSVSGAN
+218 DGNATTSVSGAN

-235 KNTIRITVT
+235 KNTVRVTVT

-270 DGTEYEFVMSED
+270 DGKEYSFVMNED

-300 DVLSF
+300 DVLSYE
-305 QSPNKKIT
+305 SPNKKIT
-313 VVCLKDEEGENHWFI
+313 VVCLKDEDGENHWFI

-341 YSSQYNRYIIM
+341 YSSQYNRYIITAVP
-352 DAPEGVTV
+352 DGVAI
-360 PEGFTA
+360 PDGFKET
-366 TKIKIG
+366 TLKI
-372 ENEVTAYQSAN
+372 EDNSVVAYQSDD
-383 IADADMYLVYAVNV
+383 IADKDLYLVYAINV
-397 EGEAGF
+397 EGEEGF

-417 PMTVTEEV
+417 PMIVSEEV

-432 QATPSNVPA
+432 VATPSAPVEVP
-441 PETPEKS
+441 TEKS
-448 PFSNPVVIGILAGL
+448 PFTNPLVIGIMVGAAVIIV
-462 GLILVILI
+462 ILV
-470 VILVI
+470 VCLVI

-484 KDMLDAEDMIAQLAN
+484 KEMLDAEDMIAQLAN

-509 AKLGLDE
+509 QKLGLDKPEVSEELE
-516 ATLTQNGRKDGA
+516 APQ
-528 QPAETDKSVN
+528 AETADEKL
-538 DTADAVI
+538 ADAVI
-545 TAVAAGQEMKDITKP
+545 DGSTGSEIPTVQEAEKQADPSDLEQTSEIPKV
-560 DVESSEGE
+560 DSSI
-568 TTVLSTP
+568 LTP
-575 GESTT
+575 E
-580 NSVIPE
+580 
-586 DVNELMEEVNRDFA
+586 VNALVEEVNRDFQT
-600 ASMAG
+600 SMGG

-645 ADGVQDNT
+645 ADGTQNSAAPDASAPTDT
-653 KQQTPVDSTE
+653 KE
-663 QQDENK
+663 

>member
-1 MKRYIKQ
+1 MKQ
-8 FIKRG
+8 FLKRG
-13 LAVMIAV
+13 LAILTA
-20 FMCLNFNNIDAK
+20 FILCLQFGKIDAQ

-41 SSTVSVGS
+41 ASTVSVGN

-74 VLQYNSASG
+74 VLQYNS
-83 SAIIN
+83 
-88 GGGGTVTAS
+88 AS

-146 ASNNGDNNSDSTT
+146 ASNNGDNNNGNATT
-159 EEGQTTETTEDDGR
+159 EAGETTETTEDDGR

-201 MQVDEDVTS
+201 LQVDEDVTS

-218 DSKATTSVSGAN
+218 DGNATTSVSGAN

-235 KNTIRITVT
+235 KNTVRVTVT

-270 DGTEYEFVMSED
+270 DGKEYSFVMNED

-300 DVLSF
+300 DVLSYE
-305 QSPNKKIT
+305 SPNKKIR
-313 VVCLKDEEGENHWFI
+313 VVCLKDEDGENHWFI

-341 YSSQYNRYIIM
+341 YSSQYNRYIITAVP
-352 DAPEGVTV
+352 DGVAI
-360 PEGFTA
+360 PDGFKET
-366 TKIKIG
+366 TLKIG
-372 ENEVTAYQSAN
+372 DNSVIAYQSDD
-383 IADADMYLVYAVNV
+383 IADKDLYLVYAINV
-397 EGEAGF
+397 EGEEGF

-417 PMTVTEEV
+417 PMIVSEEV

-432 QATPSNVPA
+432 VATPSAPVEVP
-441 PETPEKS
+441 TEKS
-448 PFSNPVVIGILAGL
+448 PFTNPLVIGIMVGAALIIV
-462 GLILVILI
+462 ILV
-470 VILVI
+470 VCLVI

-484 KDMLDAEDMIAQLAN
+484 KEMLDAEDMIAQLAN

-509 AKLGLDE
+509 QKLGLDKPEVSEELE
-516 ATLTQNGRKDGA
+516 APQ
-528 QPAETDKSVN
+528 AETADEKL
-538 DTADAVI
+538 ADAVI
-545 TAVAAGQEMKDITKP
+545 DGSTGSEIPTVQEAEQQADPSDLEQTSEIPKVD
-560 DVESSEGE
+560 SSI
-568 TTVLSTP
+568 LTP
-575 GESTT
+575 E
-580 NSVIPE
+580 
-586 DVNELMEEVNRDFA
+586 VNALVEEVNRDFQT
-600 ASMAG
+600 SMGG

-645 ADGVQDNT
+645 ADGTQNSAAPDASAPTDT
-653 KQQTPVDSTE
+653 KE
-663 QQDENK
+663 

>member
-1 MKRYIKQ
+1 MKQ
-8 FIKRG
+8 FLKRG
-13 LAVMIAV
+13 LAILTA
-20 FMCLNFNNIDAK
+20 FILCLQFGKIDAQ

-41 SSTVSVGS
+41 ASTVSVGN

-83 SAIIN
+83 SAIVN

-146 ASNNGDNNSDSTT
+146 ASNNGDTNNGNATT
-159 EEGQTTETTEDDGR
+159 EAGETTETTEDDGR

-201 MQVDEDVTS
+201 LQVDEDVTS

-218 DSKATTSVSGAN
+218 DGNATTSVSGAN

-235 KNTIRITVT
+235 KNTVRVTVT

-270 DGTEYEFVMSED
+270 DGKEYSFVMNED

-300 DVLSF
+300 DVLSYE
-305 QSPNKKIT
+305 SPNKKIT
-313 VVCLKDEEGENHWFI
+313 VVCLKDEDGENHWFI

-341 YSSQYNRYIIM
+341 YSSQYNRYIITAVP
-352 DAPEGVTV
+352 DGVAI
-360 PEGFTA
+360 PDGFKET
-366 TKIKIG
+366 TLKI
-372 ENEVTAYQSAN
+372 EDNSVVAYQSDD
-383 IADADMYLVYAVNV
+383 IADKDLYLVYAINV
-397 EGEAGF
+397 EGEEGF

-417 PMTVTEEV
+417 PMIVSEEV

-432 QATPSNVPA
+432 VATPSAPVEVP
-441 PETPEKS
+441 TEKS
-448 PFSNPVVIGILAGL
+448 PFTNPLVIGIMVGAAVIIV
-462 GLILVILI
+462 ILV
-470 VILVI
+470 VCLVI

-484 KDMLDAEDMIAQLAN
+484 KEMLDAEDMIAQLAN

-509 AKLGLDE
+509 QKLGLDKPEVSEELE
-516 ATLTQNGRKDGA
+516 APQ
-528 QPAETDKSVN
+528 AETADEKM
-538 DTADAVI
+538 ADAVI
-545 TAVAAGQEMKDITKP
+545 DGSTGSEIPTVQEAEKQADPSDLEQTSEIPKV
-560 DVESSEGE
+560 DSSI
-568 TTVLSTP
+568 LTP
-575 GESTT
+575 E
-580 NSVIPE
+580 
-586 DVNELMEEVNRDFA
+586 VNALVEEVNRDFQT
-600 ASMAG
+600 SMGG

-645 ADGVQDNT
+645 ADGTQNSAAPDASAPTDT
-653 KQQTPVDSTE
+653 KE
-663 QQDENK
+663 

>member
-1 MKRYIKQ
+1 MKQ
-8 FIKRG
+8 FLKRG
-13 LAVMIAV
+13 LAILTA
-20 FMCLNFNNIDAK
+20 FILCLQFGKIDAQ

-41 SSTVSVGS
+41 ASTVSVGN

-83 SAIIN
+83 SAIVN

-146 ASNNGDNNSDSTT
+146 ASNNGDTNNENATT
-159 EEGQTTETTEDDGR
+159 EAGETTETTEDDGR

-201 MQVDEDVTS
+201 LQVDEDVTS

-218 DSKATTSVSGAN
+218 DGNATTSVSGAN

-235 KNTIRITVT
+235 KNTVRVTVT

-270 DGTEYEFVMSED
+270 DGKEYSFVMNED

-300 DVLSF
+300 DVLSYE
-305 QSPNKKIT
+305 SPNKKIT
-313 VVCLKDEEGENHWFI
+313 VVCLKDEDGENHWFI

-341 YSSQYNRYIIM
+341 YSSQYNRYIITAVP
-352 DAPEGVTV
+352 DGVAI
-360 PEGFTA
+360 PDGFKET
-366 TKIKIG
+366 TLKIG
-372 ENEVTAYQSAN
+372 DNSVIAYQSDD
-383 IADADMYLVYAVNV
+383 IADKDLYLVYAINV
-397 EGEAGF
+397 EGEEGF

-417 PMTVTEEV
+417 PMIVSEEV

-432 QATPSNVPA
+432 VATPSAPVEVP
-441 PETPEKS
+441 TEKS
-448 PFSNPVVIGILAGL
+448 PFTNPLVIGIMVGAALIIV
-462 GLILVILI
+462 ILV
-470 VILVI
+470 VCLVI

-484 KDMLDAEDMIAQLAN
+484 KEMLDAEDMIAQLAN

-509 AKLGLDE
+509 QKLGLDKPEVSEELE
-516 ATLTQNGRKDGA
+516 APQ
-528 QPAETDKSVN
+528 AETADEKL
-538 DTADAVI
+538 ADAVI
-545 TAVAAGQEMKDITKP
+545 DGSTGSEIPTVQEAEKQADPSDLEQTSEIPKV
-560 DVESSEGE
+560 DSSI
-568 TTVLSTP
+568 LTP
-575 GESTT
+575 E
-580 NSVIPE
+580 
-586 DVNELMEEVNRDFA
+586 VNALVEEVNRDFQT
-600 ASMAG
+600 SMGG

-645 ADGVQDNT
+645 ADGTQNSAAPDASAPTDT
-653 KQQTPVDSTE
+653 KE
-663 QQDENK
+663 

>member
-1 MKRYIKQ
+1 MKQ
-8 FIKRG
+8 FLKRG
-13 LAVMIAV
+13 LAILTA
-20 FMCLNFNNIDAK
+20 FILCLQFGKIDAQ

-41 SSTVSVGS
+41 ASTVSVGN

-83 SAIIN
+83 SAIVN

-146 ASNNGDNNSDSTT
+146 ASNNGDTNNGNATT
-159 EEGQTTETTEDDGR
+159 EAGETTETTEDDGR

-201 MQVDEDVTS
+201 LQVDEDVTS

-218 DSKATTSVSGAN
+218 DGNATTSVSGAN

-235 KNTIRITVT
+235 KNTVRVTVT

-270 DGTEYEFVMSED
+270 DGKEYSFVMNED

-300 DVLSF
+300 DVLSYE
-305 QSPNKKIT
+305 SPNKKIT
-313 VVCLKDEEGENHWFI
+313 VVCLKDEDGENHWFI

-341 YSSQYNRYIIM
+341 YSSQYNRYIITAVP
-352 DAPEGVTV
+352 DGVAI
-360 PEGFTA
+360 PDGFKET
-366 TKIKIG
+366 TLKIG
-372 ENEVTAYQSAN
+372 DNSVVAYQSDD
-383 IADADMYLVYAVNV
+383 IADKDLYLVYAINV
-397 EGEAGF
+397 EGEEGF

-417 PMTVTEEV
+417 PMIVSEEV

-432 QATPSNVPA
+432 VATPSAPVEVP
-441 PETPEKS
+441 TEKS
-448 PFSNPVVIGILAGL
+448 PFTNPLVIGIMVGAAVIIV
-462 GLILVILI
+462 ILV
-470 VILVI
+470 VCLVI

-484 KDMLDAEDMIAQLAN
+484 KEMLDAEDMIAQLAN

-509 AKLGLDE
+509 QKLGLDKPEVSEELE
-516 ATLTQNGRKDGA
+516 APQ
-528 QPAETDKSVN
+528 AETADEKL
-538 DTADAVI
+538 ADAVI
-545 TAVAAGQEMKDITKP
+545 DGSTGSEIPTVQEAEKQADPSDLEQTSEIPKV
-560 DVESSEGE
+560 DSSI
-568 TTVLSTP
+568 LTP
-575 GESTT
+575 E
-580 NSVIPE
+580 
-586 DVNELMEEVNRDFA
+586 VNALVEEVNRDFQT
-600 ASMAG
+600 SMGG

-645 ADGVQDNT
+645 ADGTQNSAAPDASAPTDT
-653 KQQTPVDSTE
+653 KVCVKFLWGAE
-663 QQDENK
+663 K

>member
-1 MKRYIKQ
+1 MKQ
-8 FIKRG
+8 FLKRG
-13 LAVMIAV
+13 LAILTA
-20 FMCLNFNNIDAK
+20 FILCLQFGKIDAQ

-41 SSTVSVGS
+41 ASTVSVGN

-83 SAIIN
+83 SAIVN

-146 ASNNGDNNSDSTT
+146 ASNNGDTNNGNATT
-159 EEGQTTETTEDDGR
+159 EAGETTETTEDDGR

-201 MQVDEDVTS
+201 LQVDEDVTS

-218 DSKATTSVSGAN
+218 DGNATTSVSGAN

-235 KNTIRITVT
+235 KNTVRVTVT

-270 DGTEYEFVMSED
+270 DGKEYSFVMNED

-300 DVLSF
+300 DVLSYE
-305 QSPNKKIT
+305 SPNKKIR
-313 VVCLKDEEGENHWFI
+313 VVCLKDEDGENHWFI

-341 YSSQYNRYIIM
+341 YSSQYNRYIITAVP
-352 DAPEGVTV
+352 DGVAI
-360 PEGFTA
+360 PDGFKET
-366 TKIKIG
+366 TLKIG
-372 ENEVTAYQSAN
+372 DNSVIAYQYDD
-383 IADADMYLVYAVNV
+383 IADKDLYLVYAINV
-397 EGEAGF
+397 EGEEGF

-417 PMTVTEEV
+417 PMIVSEEV

-432 QATPSNVPA
+432 VATPSAPVEVP
-441 PETPEKS
+441 TEKS
-448 PFSNPVVIGILAGL
+448 PFTNPLVIGIMVGAALIIV
-462 GLILVILI
+462 ILV
-470 VILVI
+470 VCLVI

-484 KDMLDAEDMIAQLAN
+484 KEMLDAEDMIAQLAN

-509 AKLGLDE
+509 QKLGLDKPEVSEELE
-516 ATLTQNGRKDGA
+516 APQ
-528 QPAETDKSVN
+528 AETADEKL
-538 DTADAVI
+538 ADAVI
-545 TAVAAGQEMKDITKP
+545 DGSTGSEIPTVQEAEKQADPSDLEQTSEIPKV
-560 DVESSEGE
+560 DSSI
-568 TTVLSTP
+568 LTP
-575 GESTT
+575 E
-580 NSVIPE
+580 
-586 DVNELMEEVNRDFA
+586 VNALVEEVNRDFQT
-600 ASMAG
+600 SMGG

-645 ADGVQDNT
+645 ADGTQNSAAPDASAPTDT
-653 KQQTPVDSTE
+653 KE
-663 QQDENK
+663 

>member
-1 MKRYIKQ
+1 MKQ
-8 FIKRG
+8 FLKRG
-13 LAVMIAV
+13 LAILTA
-20 FMCLNFNNIDAK
+20 FILCLQFGKIDAQ

-41 SSTVSVGS
+41 ASTVSVGN

-83 SAIIN
+83 SAIVN

-146 ASNNGDNNSDSTT
+146 ASNNGDNNNGNATT
-159 EEGQTTETTEDDGR
+159 EAGETTETTEDDGR

-201 MQVDEDVTS
+201 LQVDEDVTS

-218 DSKATTSVSGAN
+218 DGNATTSVSGAN

-235 KNTIRITVT
+235 KNTVRVTVT

-270 DGTEYEFVMSED
+270 DVKEYSFVMNED

-300 DVLSF
+300 DVLSYE
-305 QSPNKKIT
+305 SPNKKIR
-313 VVCLKDEEGENHWFI
+313 VVCLKDEDGENHWFI

-341 YSSQYNRYIIM
+341 YSSQYNRYIITAVP
-352 DAPEGVTV
+352 DGVAI
-360 PEGFTA
+360 PDGFKET
-366 TKIKIG
+366 TLKIG
-372 ENEVTAYQSAN
+372 DNSVIAYQSDD
-383 IADADMYLVYAVNV
+383 IADKDLYLVYAINV
-397 EGEAGF
+397 EGEEGF

-417 PMTVTEEV
+417 PMIVSEEV

-432 QATPSNVPA
+432 VATPSAPVEVP
-441 PETPEKS
+441 TEKS
-448 PFSNPVVIGILAGL
+448 PFTNPLVIGIMVGAALIIV
-462 GLILVILI
+462 ILV
-470 VILVI
+470 VCLVI

-484 KDMLDAEDMIAQLAN
+484 KEMLDAEDMIAQLAN

-509 AKLGLDE
+509 QKLGLDKPEVSEELE
-516 ATLTQNGRKDGA
+516 APQ
-528 QPAETDKSVN
+528 AETADEKL
-538 DTADAVI
+538 ADAVI
-545 TAVAAGQEMKDITKP
+545 DGSTGSEIPTVQEAEQQADPSDLEQTSEIPKVD
-560 DVESSEGE
+560 SSI
-568 TTVLSTP
+568 LTP
-575 GESTT
+575 E
-580 NSVIPE
+580 
-586 DVNELMEEVNRDFA
+586 VNALVEEVNRDFQT
-600 ASMAG
+600 SMGG

-645 ADGVQDNT
+645 ADGTQNSAAPDASAPTDT
-653 KQQTPVDSTE
+653 KE
-663 QQDENK
+663 

>member
-1 MKRYIKQ
+1 MKQ
-8 FIKRG
+8 FLKRG
-13 LAVMIAV
+13 LAILTA
-20 FMCLNFNNIDAK
+20 FILCLQFGKIDAQ

-41 SSTVSVGS
+41 ASTVSVGN

-83 SAIIN
+83 SAIVN

-146 ASNNGDNNSDSTT
+146 ASNNGDTNNGNATT
-159 EEGQTTETTEDDGR
+159 EAGETTETTEDDGR

-201 MQVDEDVTS
+201 LQVDEDVTS

-218 DSKATTSVSGAN
+218 DGNATTSVSGAN

-235 KNTIRITVT
+235 KNTVRVTVT

-270 DGTEYEFVMSED
+270 DGKEYSFVMNED

-300 DVLSF
+300 DVLSYE
-305 QSPNKKIT
+305 SPNKKIT
-313 VVCLKDEEGENHWFI
+313 VVCLKDEDGENHWFI

-341 YSSQYNRYIIM
+341 YSSQYNRYIITAVP
-352 DAPEGVTV
+352 DGVAI
-360 PEGFTA
+360 PDGFKET
-366 TKIKIG
+366 TLKIG
-372 ENEVTAYQSAN
+372 DNSVVAYQSDD
-383 IADADMYLVYAVNV
+383 IADKDLYLVYAINV
-397 EGEAGF
+397 EGEEGF

-417 PMTVTEEV
+417 PMIVSEEV

-432 QATPSNVPA
+432 VATPSAPVEVP
-441 PETPEKS
+441 TEKS
-448 PFSNPVVIGILAGL
+448 PFTNPLVIGIMVGAALIIV
-462 GLILVILI
+462 ILV
-470 VILVI
+470 VCLVI

-484 KDMLDAEDMIAQLAN
+484 KEMLDAEDMIAQLAN

-509 AKLGLDE
+509 QKLGLDKPEVSEELE
-516 ATLTQNGRKDGA
+516 APQ
-528 QPAETDKSVN
+528 AETADEKL
-538 DTADAVI
+538 ADAVI
-545 TAVAAGQEMKDITKP
+545 DGSTGSKIPTVQEAEQQADPSDLEQTSEIPKVD
-560 DVESSEGE
+560 SSI
-568 TTVLSTP
+568 LTP
-575 GESTT
+575 E
-580 NSVIPE
+580 
-586 DVNELMEEVNRDFA
+586 VNALVEEVNRDFQT
-600 ASMAG
+600 SMGG

-645 ADGVQDNT
+645 ADGTQNSAAPDASAPTDT
-653 KQQTPVDSTE
+653 KE
-663 QQDENK
+663 

>member
-1 MKRYIKQ
+1 MKQ
-8 FIKRG
+8 FLKRG
-13 LAVMIAV
+13 LAILTA
-20 FMCLNFNNIDAK
+20 FILCLQFGKIDAQ

-41 SSTVSVGS
+41 ASTVSVGN

-83 SAIIN
+83 SAIVN

-146 ASNNGDNNSDSTT
+146 ASNNGDTNNGNATT
-159 EEGQTTETTEDDGR
+159 EAGETTETTEDDGR

-201 MQVDEDVTS
+201 LQVDEDVTS

-218 DSKATTSVSGAN
+218 DGNATTSVSGAN

-235 KNTIRITVT
+235 KNTVRVTVT

-259 GEDVGDPVATI
+259 GEDDGDPVATI
-270 DGTEYEFVMSED
+270 DGKEYSFVMNED

-300 DVLSF
+300 DVLSYE
-305 QSPNKKIT
+305 SPNKKIR
-313 VVCLKDEEGENHWFI
+313 VVCLKDEDGENHWFI

-341 YSSQYNRYIIM
+341 YSSQYNRYIITAVP
-352 DAPEGVTV
+352 DGVAI
-360 PEGFTA
+360 PDGFKET
-366 TKIKIG
+366 TLKIG
-372 ENEVTAYQSAN
+372 DNSVIAYQSDD
-383 IADADMYLVYAVNV
+383 IADKDLYLVYAINV
-397 EGEAGF
+397 EGEEGF

-417 PMTVTEEV
+417 PMIVSEEV

-432 QATPSNVPA
+432 VATPSAPVEVP
-441 PETPEKS
+441 TEKS
-448 PFSNPVVIGILAGL
+448 PFTNPLVIGIMVGAALIIV
-462 GLILVILI
+462 ILV
-470 VILVI
+470 VCLVI

-484 KDMLDAEDMIAQLAN
+484 KEMLDAEDMIAQLAN

-509 AKLGLDE
+509 QKLGLDKPEVSEELE
-516 ATLTQNGRKDGA
+516 APQ
-528 QPAETDKSVN
+528 AETADEKL
-538 DTADAVI
+538 ADAVI
-545 TAVAAGQEMKDITKP
+545 DGSTGSEIPTVQEAEKQADPSDLEQTSEIPKV
-560 DVESSEGE
+560 DSSI
-568 TTVLSTP
+568 LTP
-575 GESTT
+575 E
-580 NSVIPE
+580 
-586 DVNELMEEVNRDFA
+586 VNALVEEVNRDFQT
-600 ASMAG
+600 SMGG

-645 ADGVQDNT
+645 ADGTQNSAAPDASAPTDT
-653 KQQTPVDSTE
+653 KE
-663 QQDENK
+663 

>member
-1 MKRYIKQ
+1 MKQ
-8 FIKRG
+8 FLKRG
-13 LAVMIAV
+13 LAILTA
-20 FMCLNFNNIDAK
+20 FILCLQFGKIDAQ

-41 SSTVSVGS
+41 ASTVSVGN

-83 SAIIN
+83 SAIVN

-97 GTSAGSFSISFT
+97 GTSAGSFSISFS

-146 ASNNGDNNSDSTT
+146 ASNNGDTNNGNATT
-159 EEGQTTETTEDDGR
+159 EAGETTETTEDDGR

-201 MQVDEDVTS
+201 LQVDEDVTS

-218 DSKATTSVSGAN
+218 DGNATTSVSGAN

-235 KNTIRITVT
+235 KNTVRVTVT

-270 DGTEYEFVMSED
+270 DGKEYSFVMNED

-300 DVLSF
+300 DVLSYE
-305 QSPNKKIT
+305 SPNKKIT
-313 VVCLKDEEGENHWFI
+313 VVCLKDEDGENHWFI

-341 YSSQYNRYIIM
+341 YSSQYNRYIITAVP
-352 DAPEGVTV
+352 DGVAI
-360 PEGFTA
+360 PDGFKET
-366 TKIKIG
+366 TLKI
-372 ENEVTAYQSAN
+372 EDNSVVAYQSDD
-383 IADADMYLVYAVNV
+383 IADKDLYLVYAINV
-397 EGEAGF
+397 EGEEGF

-417 PMTVTEEV
+417 PMIVSEEV

-432 QATPSNVPA
+432 VATPSAPVEVP
-441 PETPEKS
+441 TEKS
-448 PFSNPVVIGILAGL
+448 PFTNPLVIGIMVGAAVIIV
-462 GLILVILI
+462 ILV
-470 VILVI
+470 VCLVI

-484 KDMLDAEDMIAQLAN
+484 KEMLDAEDMIAQLAN

-509 AKLGLDE
+509 QKLGLDKPEVSEELE
-516 ATLTQNGRKDGA
+516 APQ
-528 QPAETDKSVN
+528 AETADEKL
-538 DTADAVI
+538 ADAVI
-545 TAVAAGQEMKDITKP
+545 DGSTGSEIPTVQEAEKQADPSDLEQTSEIPKV
-560 DVESSEGE
+560 DSSI
-568 TTVLSTP
+568 LTP
-575 GESTT
+575 E
-580 NSVIPE
+580 
-586 DVNELMEEVNRDFA
+586 VNALVEEVNRDFQT
-600 ASMAG
+600 SMGG

-645 ADGVQDNT
+645 ADGTQNSAAPDASAPTDT
-653 KQQTPVDSTE
+653 KE
-663 QQDENK
+663 

>member
-1 MKRYIKQ
+1 MKQ
-8 FIKRG
+8 FLKRG
-13 LAVMIAV
+13 LAILTA
-20 FMCLNFNNIDAK
+20 FILCLQFGKIDAQ

-41 SSTVSVGS
+41 ASTVSVGN

-83 SAIIN
+83 SAIVN

-146 ASNNGDNNSDSTT
+146 ASNNGDTNNGNATT
-159 EEGQTTETTEDDGR
+159 EAGETTETTEDDGR

-201 MQVDEDVTS
+201 LQVDEDVTS

-218 DSKATTSVSGAN
+218 DGNATTSVSGAN

-235 KNTIRITVT
+235 KNTVRVTVT

-270 DGTEYEFVMSED
+270 DGKEYSFVMNED

-300 DVLSF
+300 DVLSYE
-305 QSPNKKIT
+305 SPNKKIT
-313 VVCLKDEEGENHWFI
+313 VVCLKDEDGENHWFI

-341 YSSQYNRYIIM
+341 YSSQYNRYIITAVP
-352 DAPEGVTV
+352 DGVAI
-360 PEGFTA
+360 PDGFKET
-366 TKIKIG
+366 TLKIRD
-372 ENEVTAYQSAN
+372 NSVVAYQSDD
-383 IADADMYLVYAVNV
+383 IADKDLYLVYAINV
-397 EGEAGF
+397 EGEEGF

-417 PMTVTEEV
+417 PMIVSEEV

-432 QATPSNVPA
+432 VATPSAPVEVP
-441 PETPEKS
+441 TEKS
-448 PFSNPVVIGILAGL
+448 PFTNPLVIGIMVGAAVIIV
-462 GLILVILI
+462 ILV
-470 VILVI
+470 VCLVI

-484 KDMLDAEDMIAQLAN
+484 KEMLDAEDMIAQLAN

-509 AKLGLDE
+509 QKLGLDKPEVSEELE
-516 ATLTQNGRKDGA
+516 APQ
-528 QPAETDKSVN
+528 AETADEKL
-538 DTADAVI
+538 ADAVI
-545 TAVAAGQEMKDITKP
+545 DGSTGSEIPTVQEAEKLADPSDLEQTSEIPKV
-560 DVESSEGE
+560 DSSI
-568 TTVLSTP
+568 LTP
-575 GESTT
+575 E
-580 NSVIPE
+580 
-586 DVNELMEEVNRDFA
+586 VNALVEEVNRDFQT
-600 ASMAG
+600 SMGG

-645 ADGVQDNT
+645 ADGTQNSAAPDASAPTDT
-653 KQQTPVDSTE
+653 KE
-663 QQDENK
+663 

>member
-1 MKRYIKQ
+1 MKQ
-8 FIKRG
+8 FLKRG
-13 LAVMIAV
+13 LAILTA
-20 FMCLNFNNIDAK
+20 FILCLQFGKIDAQ

-41 SSTVSVGS
+41 ASTVSVGN

-83 SAIIN
+83 SAIVN

-146 ASNNGDNNSDSTT
+146 ASNNGDTNNGNATT
-159 EEGQTTETTEDDGR
+159 EAGETTETTEDDGR

-201 MQVDEDVTS
+201 LQVDEDVTS

-218 DSKATTSVSGAN
+218 DGNATTSVSGAN

-235 KNTIRITVT
+235 KNTVRVTVT

-270 DGTEYEFVMSED
+270 DGKEYSFVMNED

-300 DVLSF
+300 DVLSYE
-305 QSPNKKIT
+305 SPNKKIT
-313 VVCLKDEEGENHWFI
+313 VVCLKDEDGENHWFI

-341 YSSQYNRYIIM
+341 YSSQYNRYIITAVP
-352 DAPEGVTV
+352 DGVAI
-360 PEGFTA
+360 PDGFKET
-366 TKIKIG
+366 TLKIG
-372 ENEVTAYQSAN
+372 DNSVVAYQSDD
-383 IADADMYLVYAVNV
+383 IADKDLYLVYAINV
-397 EGEAGF
+397 EGEEGF

-417 PMTVTEEV
+417 PMIVSEEV

-432 QATPSNVPA
+432 VATPSAPVEVP
-441 PETPEKS
+441 TEKS
-448 PFSNPVVIGILAGL
+448 PFTNPLVIGIMVGAAVIIV
-462 GLILVILI
+462 ILV
-470 VILVI
+470 VCLVI

-484 KDMLDAEDMIAQLAN
+484 KEMLDAEDMIAQLAN

-509 AKLGLDE
+509 QKLGLDKPEVSEELE
-516 ATLTQNGRKDGA
+516 APQ
-528 QPAETDKSVN
+528 AETADEFGYYEYHMVFGVLLIRLGTGIVSSVLM
-538 DTADAVI
+538 AIIAVPVLQALYAAH
-545 TAVAAGQEMKDITKP
+545 AVP
-560 DVESSEGE
+560 V
-568 TTVLSTP
+568 
-575 GESTT
+575 
-580 NSVIPE
+580 NSMIK
-586 DVNELMEEVNRDFA
+586 RD
-600 ASMAG
+600 
-605 GEAYVEKSEKEL
+605 
-617 AHEDYEKRSMEI
+617 
-629 NNKIMTNYDSQ
+629 
-640 MDSVF
+640 
-645 ADGVQDNT
+645 
-653 KQQTPVDSTE
+653 
-663 QQDENK
+663 